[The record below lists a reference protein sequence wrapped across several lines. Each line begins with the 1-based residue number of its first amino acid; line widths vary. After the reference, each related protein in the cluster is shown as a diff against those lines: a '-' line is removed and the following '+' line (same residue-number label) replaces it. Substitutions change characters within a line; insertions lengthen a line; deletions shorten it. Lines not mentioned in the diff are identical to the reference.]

1 MHRSNSW
8 GLDWL
13 KRYDKECID
22 GLKDRTKIGRSLEI
36 SEETSYQ
43 IKKERRK
50 QSRMGH
56 KTRELIIKK
65 SGTEMSCSVKLRHY
79 FFIVIISK

>member
-65 SGTEMSCSVKLRHY
+65 SGTKCHAL
-79 FFIVIISK
+79 